1 MGIAG
6 TLGSFMK
13 QSEGGT
19 QMIASEALDHGQ
31 VNIKCYVLP
40 HIQNY
45 QLKKERRVKLKI
57 GIS

>member
-1 MGIAG
+1 
-6 TLGSFMK
+6 
-13 QSEGGT
+13 
-19 QMIASEALDHGQ
+19 

-57 GIS
+57 GISWQVFYIYRQNRLLLNGTG